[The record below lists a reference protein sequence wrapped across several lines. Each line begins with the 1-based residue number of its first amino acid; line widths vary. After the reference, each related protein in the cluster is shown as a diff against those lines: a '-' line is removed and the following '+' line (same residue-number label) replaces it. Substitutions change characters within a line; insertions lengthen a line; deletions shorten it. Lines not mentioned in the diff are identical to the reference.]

1 MKEFKPKYN
10 TLPSDVE
17 CVFNPLRDVQ
27 EVEQHLAVDIDDM
40 LRTGIVKDA
49 GDALDNNGI
58 DDPSNIIGIVRD
70 AFAAI
75 DAQRAIKKYGKKN
88 TAATAEAV
96 KEAASVA
103 APKPSE

>member
-1 MKEFKPKYN
+1 MKEFTPTYN
-10 TLPSDVE
+10 TFPSEVE
-17 CVFNPLRDVQ
+17 CLYDAIRDVQ

-40 LRTGIVKDA
+40 LRTGIVKDS
-49 GDALDNNGI
+49 GEGLDNNGI
-58 DDPSNIIGIVRD
+58 DDPNNIIGIVRD
-70 AFAAI
+70 NFAAI

-96 KEAASVA
+96 ETAASVA